1 MNLTHLDEF
10 IYDLL
15 YSFNCYKCK
24 SIYKHFGDKFYF
36 INKINNLRVYKIVF
50 SDIGFLENLVK
61 ISRGM
66 ETVRCVV

>member
-15 YSFNCYKCK
+15 YSFSCYKCK

-36 INKINNLRVYKIVF
+36 ITKINKPIVYKLVF
-50 SDIGFLENLVK
+50 SDIGLSENIIK

-66 ETVRCVV
+66 ETFRYVN

>member
-15 YSFNCYKCK
+15 YSFSCYKSK

-36 INKINNLRVYKIVF
+36 ITKINKPIVYK
-50 SDIGFLENLVK
+50 
-61 ISRGM
+61 
-66 ETVRCVV
+66 